1 MSKFNVKI
9 TKSKLF
15 EDVKVIQPEPFYDY
29 RGEMWTF
36 WERKRKFY
44 QIIWSGKFQNLVI
57 LKKCSSWI
65 HGDDVTWKHISCV
78 YGEIYFLVVDN
89 DPILPHF

>member
-1 MSKFNVKI
+1 MSKFNVKV

-36 WERKRKFY
+36 WEKEKEVLPNNLEWKISKFSY
-44 QIIWSGKFQNLVI
+44 S
-57 LKKCSSWI
+57 KKN
-65 HGDDVTWKHISCV
+65 V
-78 YGEIYFLVVDN
+78 LR
-89 DPILPHF
+89 